1 MTRLFADSI
10 NNYTPSGGFS
20 SVLISFSSC
29 CSSYSGPGSE
39 SFLASSLMAASFW
52 AASSENRNKGNKSL
66 KKKFSK
72 YFADHAGNVMLV
84 VIQPPSPQIKED
96 QGQKCLL
103 SVFLAFRLLI
113 TFANRLDPDQDRQNV
128 GPYLDPNSLTV

>member
-52 AASSENRNKGNKSL
+52 AASSENRNKGDKSL
-66 KKKFSK
+66 KKKSRNILQITQANNGK
-72 YFADHAGNVMLV
+72 YRKSNAYNYTAHFGPNPVCRRMEDHGQVSVIAMTFADNLCK
-84 VIQPPSPQIKED
+84 Q
-96 QGQKCLL
+96 L
-103 SVFLAFRLLI
+103 
-113 TFANRLDPDQDRQNV
+113 
-128 GPYLDPNSLTV
+128 GPRSGWSECRS